1 MLELPLELL
10 EDSRGLS
17 FPTLSLFLTVGLF
30 LWAAGGVFHRFWLVA
45 LATLAGGLVGLES
58 GPRFQLQPIV
68 AGVLFAFTSGAL
80 ALALVDLAIFLLGG
94 LAALT
99 LLRAAAPPGTEP
111 LPFVLGG
118 GLVFL
123 MLRTFWMVLTTS
135 AAGSLVLILTILS
148 FMDRGKHLDAVEWS
162 AGHQKLLL
170 GAQGVL
176 TLGGALAQ
184 WMVSRWN
191 QPEDDPPEEA
201 PGDRKPARKRAGES
215 H

>member
-1 MLELPLELL
+1 MLELPVELL

-17 FPTLSLFLTVGLF
+17 FPSLSLFLVVGLF
-30 LWAAGGVFHRFWLVA
+30 LWAAGGVFHRFWLVS

-58 GPRFQLQPIV
+58 GQRFHLQPIV

-80 ALALVDLAIFLLGG
+80 ALALVDLAIFLIGA

-123 MLRTFWMVLTTS
+123 MLRTFWMVLTTA

-148 FMDRGKHLDAVEWS
+148 FMDRGKHLDAVDWS

-176 TLGGALAQ
+176 TMLGALAQ

-191 QPEDDPPEEA
+191 QPDDESAEESRQE
-201 PGDRKPARKRAGES
+201 RKPGRKRES
-215 H
+215 S